1 MKNKAKFAWTVLLI
15 GVLGLSTLGLAA
27 TSVLTGQEII
37 EKVDA
42 AVVADDAT
50 LLMTMTLINDRGESL
65 VRGMWSWKQ
74 GTEKTA
80 LVFVEPE
87 DVKGT
92 AFLTIGADDDTAD
105 SMWLYLPSL
114 ELTKRID
121 AESKS
126 QNFMGSDFT
135 YDDMGERNIDDYDYT
150 LLREETYN
158 GHHVLVVE
166 GIAINSQETGYSK
179 VISWIRA
186 DIWMPVRVEYYDLR
200 GDLEKVQTNSRI
212 EEFDGYWAVTK
223 MEMENVQT
231 NHSTIVE
238 MTQIELNTGVPEEVF
253 TSEELPNLLSRV
265 SQ

>member
-1 MKNKAKFAWTVLLI
+1 MKNKVRFAWTVVLI

-27 TSVLTGQEII
+27 TSVLTGRGII

-74 GTEKTA
+74 GTAKTA

-92 AFLTIGADDDTAD
+92 AFLTVEGNDDVDDD
-105 SMWLYLPSL
+105 MWLYLPSL
-114 ELTKRID
+114 DLTKRID
-121 AESKS
+121 ADSKA

-135 YDDMGERNIDDYDYT
+135 YDDMGERDIDDYGYT
-150 LLREETYN
+150 LLREETCD
-158 GHHVLVVE
+158 GQHVLVVE
-166 GIAINSQETGYSK
+166 GIALNPQDTGYSK
-179 VISWIRA
+179 LISWIRD
-186 DIWMPVRVEYYDLR
+186 DIWMPVKVEYYDLR

-212 EEFDGYWAVTK
+212 EEIDGYWAVTK

-238 MTQIELNTGVPEEVF
+238 MTQIELNKGVPEEVF
-253 TSEELPNLLSRV
+253 TSAGLTNLLSRV

>member
-1 MKNKAKFAWTVLLI
+1 MRNKARFIWTVVLI

-27 TSVLTGQEII
+27 TNTLTGREII
-37 EKVDA
+37 EKVDE
-42 AVVADDAT
+42 AVVADDAI
-50 LLMTMTLINDRGESL
+50 LLMTMTLTNDRGESL

-74 GTEKTA
+74 GTAKTA

-92 AFLTIGADDDTAD
+92 AFLTIQGDDGAEDEM
-105 SMWLYLPSL
+105 SLYLPSL
-114 ELTKRID
+114 DLTKRID
-121 AESKS
+121 ADSKS

-135 YDDMGERNIDDYDYT
+135 YDDMGERNIDAYDYT

-158 GHHVLVVE
+158 GQHVLVVE
-166 GIAINSQETGYSK
+166 GVAINPQDAGYSK
-179 VISWIRA
+179 LVSWIRD
-186 DIWMPVRVEYYDLR
+186 DIWMPVQVEYYDLR
-200 GDLEKVQTNSRI
+200 EALEKVQTNSRI
-212 EEFDGYWAVTK
+212 EEIDGYWAVTK

-253 TSEELPNLLSRV
+253 TSAGLPNLLGRV

>member
-1 MKNKAKFAWTVLLI
+1 MRNKARFTWIVVLI
-15 GVLGLSTLGLAA
+15 EVLGLSTLGLAA
-27 TSVLTGQEII
+27 TSALTGREII

-42 AVVADDAT
+42 AVVANDAT

-74 GTEKTA
+74 GTAKTA

-92 AFLTIGADDDTAD
+92 AFLTIEGDDGAEDN
-105 SMWLYLPSL
+105 MWLYLPSL

-121 AESKS
+121 ADSKS
-126 QNFMGSDFT
+126 QSFMGSDFT

-150 LLREETYN
+150 LLREETY
-158 GHHVLVVE
+158 GQHVLVVE
-166 GIAINSQETGYSK
+166 GIAINPQEAGYSK
-179 VISWIRA
+179 VISWIR
-186 DIWMPVRVEYYDLR
+186 DDVWMPVQVEYYDLR

-212 EEFDGYWAVTK
+212 EEIDGYWAVTK
-223 MEMENVQT
+223 REMENVQT

-238 MTQIELNTGVPEEVF
+238 MTQIELNTGVSEEVF
-253 TSEELPNLLSRV
+253 TSEGLPNLLSRV

>member
-1 MKNKAKFAWTVLLI
+1 MKNKTSFIWTVVFI
-15 GVLGLSTLGLAA
+15 GVLGLSTLGLAT
-27 TSVLTGQEII
+27 TSTLTGREII

-50 LLMTMTLINDRGESL
+50 LLMTMTLINDRGESI

-74 GTEKTA
+74 GTAKTA
-80 LVFVEPE
+80 LVFMEPE

-92 AFLTIGADDDTAD
+92 AFLTVEGNDDADDN
-105 SMWLYLPSL
+105 MWLYLPSL

-121 AESKS
+121 ADSKS

-150 LLREETYN
+150 LFREDSYD

-166 GIAINSQETGYSK
+166 GIAINPQEASYSK
-179 VISWIRA
+179 VISLIRD
-186 DIWMPVRVEYYDLR
+186 DIWMPVQVEYYDLR

-212 EEFDGYWAVTK
+212 EEIDGYWAVTK
-223 MEMENVQT
+223 MEMENIQT

-238 MTQIELNTGVPEEVF
+238 MTQIELNKGVPEEVF
-253 TSEELPNLLSRV
+253 TSEGLPNLLSRV

>member
-1 MKNKAKFAWTVLLI
+1 MKNKARFTWTVVLI

-27 TSVLTGQEII
+27 TSALTGREII

-74 GTEKTA
+74 GTAKTA

-92 AFLTIGADDDTAD
+92 AFLTIEGDDGAEDN
-105 SMWLYLPSL
+105 MWLYLPSL
-114 ELTKRID
+114 DLTKRID

-150 LLREETYN
+150 LLREETHD
-158 GHHVLVVE
+158 GQHVFVVE
-166 GIAINSQETGYSK
+166 GIAINPQEAGYSK
-179 VISWIRA
+179 LISWIR
-186 DIWMPVRVEYYDLR
+186 DDVWMPVQVEYYDLR

-212 EEFDGYWAVTK
+212 EEIDGYWAVTK
-223 MEMENVQT
+223 MEMEKVQT

-253 TSEELPNLLSRV
+253 TSEGLPNLLSRV

>member
-1 MKNKAKFAWTVLLI
+1 MRSKARFAWTVFLI

-27 TSVLTGQEII
+27 TSTLTGREII
-37 EKVDA
+37 EKVDV

-74 GTEKTA
+74 GTAKTA

-92 AFLTIGADDDTAD
+92 AFLTIEGDDGAEDN
-105 SMWLYLPSL
+105 MWLYLPSL
-114 ELTKRID
+114 EVTKRID

-150 LLREETYN
+150 LLREETYD

-166 GIAINSQETGYSK
+166 GIAIDPQGASYSK
-179 VISWIRA
+179 VISWIR
-186 DIWMPVRVEYYDLR
+186 DDVWMPVQVEYYDLR

-212 EEFDGYWAVTK
+212 EEIDGYWAVTK

-231 NHSTIVE
+231 DHSTIVE

-253 TSEELPNLLSRV
+253 TSEGLPNLLSRV